1 MKRRKGKN
9 RLSPIELKRLWV
21 EKLENDLEELES
33 LGIDKESS
41 LYKEGVTR
49 TKKAQQELKSL
60 ENKK

>member
-1 MKRRKGKN
+1 M
-9 RLSPIELKRLWV
+9 SPIELKRLWV